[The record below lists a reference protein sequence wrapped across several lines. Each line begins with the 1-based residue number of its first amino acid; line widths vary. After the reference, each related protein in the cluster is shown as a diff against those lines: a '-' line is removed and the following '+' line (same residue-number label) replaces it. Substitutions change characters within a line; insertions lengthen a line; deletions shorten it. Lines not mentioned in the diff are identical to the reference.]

1 MEYQPPK
8 TNLISHKITFF
19 IGVLGV
25 SLFIASAII
34 GGLLIEN

>member
-1 MEYQPPK
+1 MSNK
-8 TNLISHKITFF
+8 AIFF

-25 SLFIASAII
+25 SLLAASFIL